1 MLKLLNYLRF
11 MAQGAACALLLTMP
25 AAAQQGTNT
34 QLAAPALLQNFG
46 ASDVSSMLA
55 EFNITSALQP
65 YNGDGTGSMI
75 ARTDGGA
82 MFIITMMQCS
92 DPAAATGCTQ
102 AVVYT
107 GMSNSGLAYDD
118 LNTFHTNSNVTRAV
132 NIPDQQMIVFG
143 TPIFTQ
149 GGIGREHFQLL
160 TALFLNDMQQ
170 YVQGQL
176 AAGTSVSL
184 EVQPHEGGKTD
195 NMTADSSEHLESS
208 QLKSAS
214 LPHALKAAVSNTQYV
229 NFLSDEAA
237 AFVD

>member
-11 MAQGAACALLLTMP
+11 MAQGAACALLVTMP
-25 AAAQQGTNT
+25 AAAQQGANT
-34 QLAAPALLQNFG
+34 QLAAPTLLQNFG

-55 EFNITSALQP
+55 EFNITAALQP
-65 YNGDGTGSMI
+65 YSGDGTGSMI

-82 MFIITMMQCS
+82 MFVITMMQCS

-102 AVVYT
+102 AVIYT
-107 GMSNSGLAYDD
+107 GMSNSGVAYDD
-118 LNTFHTNSNVTRAV
+118 LNIFHTNSNVTRAV

-143 TPIFTQ
+143 TPIFAQ

-170 YVQGQL
+170 YIEGQI

-184 EVQPHEGGKTD
+184 EGQPDKGGKTD
-195 NMTADSSEHLESS
+195 NMTADSSEYLGSS
-208 QLKSAS
+208 QLKLAS

-229 NFLSDEAA
+229 NFLPDEAA

>member
-11 MAQGAACALLLTMP
+11 MARGVACALLATMP
-25 AAAQQGTNT
+25 AAAQQGTNM

-46 ASDVSSMLA
+46 ASDVSSMLSD
-55 EFNITSALQP
+55 FNITAALQP
-65 YNGDGTGSMI
+65 YTGDGTGSMI

-82 MFIITMMQCS
+82 MFVITMMQCI

-107 GMSNSGLAYDD
+107 GMSNSGVAYDD
-118 LNTFHTNSNVTRAV
+118 LNVFHTNANVTRAV

-160 TALFLNDMQQ
+160 TVLFLNDMQQ
-170 YVQGQL
+170 YIEGQA

-184 EVQPHEGGKTD
+184 DVQPDEGGKT
-195 NMTADSSEHLESS
+195 NNTTVDSSEQLGLS
-208 QLKSAS
+208 QLTSAS
-214 LPHALKAAVSNTQYV
+214 LPHALRAAVSNTQYV

>member
-1 MLKLLNYLRF
+1 
-11 MAQGAACALLLTMP
+11 
-25 AAAQQGTNT
+25 
-34 QLAAPALLQNFG
+34 
-46 ASDVSSMLA
+46 MLA
-55 EFNITSALQP
+55 DFNITATLQP
-65 YNGDGTGSMI
+65 YSGDGTGSMI

-82 MFIITMMQCS
+82 MFVITMMQCS

-107 GMSNSGLAYDD
+107 GLSNSGVAYDD

-160 TALFLNDMQQ
+160 TALFLRDMQQ
-170 YVQGQL
+170 YVQNQM

-184 EVQPHEGGKTD
+184 TVQPDEGGKAD
-195 NMTADSSEHLESS
+195 NVTADSSELLESS
-208 QLKSAS
+208 LVAS
-214 LPHALKAAVSNTQYV
+214 CVKGGCVEHAVCEFSFQQSRSICRLII
-229 NFLSDEAA
+229 
-237 AFVD
+237 

>member
-1 MLKLLNYLRF
+1 MLKLLNLLRY
-11 MAQGAACALLLTMP
+11 MAQGAVCLLLAMTP
-25 AAAQQGTNT
+25 AAAQQGANT
-34 QLAAPALLQNFG
+34 QLAAPTLMQNFS

-55 EFNITSALQP
+55 EFNISTALQP
-65 YNGDGTGSMI
+65 YSGDGTGSMI

-82 MFIITMMQCS
+82 MFVITMMQCN

-107 GMSNSGLAYDD
+107 GLSNAGVAYDD

-132 NIPDQQMIVFG
+132 NIPDQQLIVFG
-143 TPIFTQ
+143 APIFTQ

-170 YVQGQL
+170 YVEGQL

-184 EVQPHEGGKTD
+184 EVQPQESGKTD
-195 NMTADSSEHLESS
+195 NITAEPSNSLESS
-208 QLKSAS
+208 QLKAAS
-214 LPHALKAAVSNTQYV
+214 FPHALKAAVSNTHRSS
-229 NFLSDEAA
+229 FLSDKAA